1 MLNEE
6 IILQK
11 IEDCMARIKD
21 FVTPAG
27 AKSNKIEFEHKIKA
41 HRRGRF
47 LKITSIG
54 IVVVLF
60 VGALIFLWKNAI
72 YTSYSEIS
80 SYPRISSSDSVC
92 LNHNGK
98 VLSYSKDG
106 ISSMDTKGNLVW
118 NETYQMQDPIVEVN
132 GNAVAVGDYNGHIIY
147 VMDEKGKVGEVDTNL
162 PIRDLCVSKTG
173 IVAAV
178 LKDSKLTRLNLYDPK
193 GKELVKSE
201 CRMSQNGYPVA
212 VALSDTGEVME
223 VSYLYVDSGVMR
235 SGIGFY
241 NFGAVGQNELHNYV
255 SGFNYTDSVVPYVKF
270 LNNEIAVAVADDR
283 IMFYKGDQ
291 KPAVLSETLLSEQI
305 LSVYT
310 GKEYVGL
317 VYENK
322 DGVTKYYMDLYN
334 IEGEKEDT
342 LEFDC
347 EYTDIVITEKTILIY
362 NKNEWNV
369 YTIGGR
375 MKFSGTYENNIRKII
390 PTNHI
395 ENYMI
400 VTDET
405 LETVIL
411 K

>member
-1 MLNEE
+1 MSNIRNYMREKEGDYKEKIRKHRQSKLRFFCTVVGV
-6 IILQK
+6 IL
-11 IEDCMARIKD
+11 
-21 FVTPAG
+21 F
-27 AKSNKIEFEHKIKA
+27 
-41 HRRGRF
+41 
-47 LKITSIG
+47 
-54 IVVVLF
+54 VVL
-60 VGALIFLWKNAI
+60 ICFLYHKLRIYNEYTIKNVMER
-72 YTSYSEIS
+72 TES
-80 SYPRISSSDSVC
+80 SASVT
-92 LNHNGK
+92 LQIGENM
-98 VLSYSKDG
+98 VSYSKDG
-106 ISSMDTKGNLVW
+106 ASCVDIKGNKVW
-118 NETYQMQDPIVEVN
+118 NQTYEMQKPIV
-132 GNAVAVGDYNGHIIY
+132 GFTSDSIAIADYNGRSIY
-147 VMDEKGKVGEVDTNL
+147 VMDSQNILGTISTNM
-162 PIRDLCVSKTG
+162 PVKNVAVSESG

-178 LKDSKLTRLNLYDPK
+178 LEDGNTTWIYVYDAKGNVLVYSKTK
-193 GKELVKSE
+193 
-201 CRMSQNGYPVA
+201 MSNSGYPIA
-212 VALSDTGEVME
+212 VALSPDATLMA

>member
-1 MLNEE
+1 MSNIRNYMREKEGDYKEKIRKHRQSKLRFFCTVVGV
-6 IILQK
+6 IL
-11 IEDCMARIKD
+11 
-21 FVTPAG
+21 F
-27 AKSNKIEFEHKIKA
+27 
-41 HRRGRF
+41 
-47 LKITSIG
+47 
-54 IVVVLF
+54 VVL
-60 VGALIFLWKNAI
+60 ICFLYHKLRIYNEYTIKNVMER
-72 YTSYSEIS
+72 TES
-80 SYPRISSSDSVC
+80 SASVT
-92 LNHNGK
+92 LQIGENM
-98 VLSYSKDG
+98 VSYSKDG
-106 ISSMDTKGNLVW
+106 ASCVDIKVNKVW
-118 NETYQMQDPIVEVN
+118 NQTYEMQKPIV
-132 GNAVAVGDYNGHIIY
+132 GFTSDSIAIADYNGRSIY
-147 VMDEKGKVGEVDTNL
+147 VMDSQNILGTISTNM
-162 PIRDLCVSKTG
+162 PVKNVAVSESG

-178 LKDSKLTRLNLYDPK
+178 LEDGNTTWIYVYDAKGNVLVYSKTK
-193 GKELVKSE
+193 
-201 CRMSQNGYPVA
+201 MSNSGYPIA
-212 VALSDTGEVME
+212 VALSPDATLMA

-400 VTDET
+400 VTDDT

>member
-1 MLNEE
+1 MSNIRNYMREKEGDYKEKIRKHRQSKLRFFCTVVGV
-6 IILQK
+6 IL
-11 IEDCMARIKD
+11 
-21 FVTPAG
+21 F
-27 AKSNKIEFEHKIKA
+27 
-41 HRRGRF
+41 
-47 LKITSIG
+47 
-54 IVVVLF
+54 VVL
-60 VGALIFLWKNAI
+60 ICFLYHKLRIYNEYTIKNVMER
-72 YTSYSEIS
+72 TES
-80 SYPRISSSDSVC
+80 SASVT
-92 LNHNGK
+92 LQIGENM
-98 VLSYSKDG
+98 VSYSKDG
-106 ISSMDTKGNLVW
+106 ASCVDIKGNKVW
-118 NETYQMQDPIVEVN
+118 NQTYEMQKPIV
-132 GNAVAVGDYNGHIIY
+132 GFTSDSIAIADYNGRSIY
-147 VMDEKGKVGEVDTNL
+147 VMDSQNILGTISTNM
-162 PIRDLCVSKTG
+162 PVKNVAVSESG

-178 LKDSKLTRLNLYDPK
+178 LEDGNTTWIYVYDAKGNVLVYSKTK
-193 GKELVKSE
+193 
-201 CRMSQNGYPVA
+201 MSNSGYPIA
-212 VALSDTGEVME
+212 VALSPDATLMA

-283 IMFYKGDQ
+283 IMFYKGEQ

-400 VTDET
+400 VTDDT

>member
-1 MLNEE
+1 MSNIRNYMREKEGDYKEKIRKHRQSKLRFFCTVVGV
-6 IILQK
+6 IL
-11 IEDCMARIKD
+11 
-21 FVTPAG
+21 F
-27 AKSNKIEFEHKIKA
+27 
-41 HRRGRF
+41 
-47 LKITSIG
+47 
-54 IVVVLF
+54 VVL
-60 VGALIFLWKNAI
+60 ICFLYHKLRIYNEYTIKNVMER
-72 YTSYSEIS
+72 TES
-80 SYPRISSSDSVC
+80 SASVT
-92 LNHNGK
+92 LQIGENM
-98 VLSYSKDG
+98 VSYSKDG
-106 ISSMDTKGNLVW
+106 ASCVDIKGNKVW
-118 NETYQMQDPIVEVN
+118 NQTYEMQKPIV
-132 GNAVAVGDYNGHIIY
+132 GFTSDSIAIADYNGRSIY
-147 VMDEKGKVGEVDTNL
+147 VMDSQNILGTISTNM
-162 PIRDLCVSKTG
+162 PVKNVAVSESG

-178 LKDSKLTRLNLYDPK
+178 LEDGNTTWIYVYDATGNVLVYSKTK
-193 GKELVKSE
+193 
-201 CRMSQNGYPVA
+201 MSNSGYPIA
-212 VALSDTGEVME
+212 VALSPDATLMA

-270 LNNEIAVAVADDR
+270 LSNEIAVAVADDR

-400 VTDET
+400 VTDDT

>member
-1 MLNEE
+1 MSNIRNYMREKEGDYKEKIRKHRQSKLRFFCTVVGV
-6 IILQK
+6 IL
-11 IEDCMARIKD
+11 
-21 FVTPAG
+21 F
-27 AKSNKIEFEHKIKA
+27 
-41 HRRGRF
+41 
-47 LKITSIG
+47 
-54 IVVVLF
+54 VVL
-60 VGALIFLWKNAI
+60 ICFLYHKLRIYNEYTIKNVMER
-72 YTSYSEIS
+72 TES
-80 SYPRISSSDSVC
+80 SASVT
-92 LNHNGK
+92 LQIGENM
-98 VLSYSKDG
+98 VSYSKDG
-106 ISSMDTKGNLVW
+106 ASCVDIKGNKVW
-118 NETYQMQDPIVEVN
+118 NQTYEMQKPIV
-132 GNAVAVGDYNGHIIY
+132 GFTSDSIAIADYNGRSIY
-147 VMDEKGKVGEVDTNL
+147 VMDSQNILGTISTNM
-162 PIRDLCVSKTG
+162 PVKNVAVSESG

-178 LKDSKLTRLNLYDPK
+178 LEDGNTTWIYVYDATGNVLVYSKTK
-193 GKELVKSE
+193 
-201 CRMSQNGYPVA
+201 MSNSGYPIA
-212 VALSDTGEVME
+212 VALSPDATLMA

-400 VTDET
+400 VTDDT